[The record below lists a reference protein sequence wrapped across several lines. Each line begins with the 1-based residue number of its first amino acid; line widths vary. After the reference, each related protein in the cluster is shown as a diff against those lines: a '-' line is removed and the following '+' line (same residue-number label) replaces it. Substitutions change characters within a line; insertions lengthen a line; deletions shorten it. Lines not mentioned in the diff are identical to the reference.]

1 MQKKF
6 YCILAFI
13 VQCVIINPESVKST
27 FIIGQQ
33 KREQFLQLKKAA
45 KMFSSGQIF
54 SFNPVQGAEISA
66 LDRAVS
72 KNGLR

>member
-1 MQKKF
+1 MT
-6 YCILAFI
+6 YIP
-13 VQCVIINPESVKST
+13 PESVKST

-66 LDRAVS
+66 LDWAVS